1 MVGVGWRSIALLG
14 LCLHLCTA
22 LAQHASGGFI
32 RAEGGRFVDE
42 DCNEFIPSGLN
53 TWQLLE
59 VAAGKVKSKPVM
71 LENGMADVVQWTLAT
86 AAANKLN
93 VLRSFAHGVEGRFA
107 LQIKAGKYSEHAFQ
121 ALDYILDEASKHGVR
136 LLLTLVNN
144 WDNADSKTQYI
155 QWAGAEGDDVFFT
168 DPGTK
173 QLFKDHIDAMV
184 NRRNTINNR
193 LYKDDPTIFA
203 WDLMNEPRCDCFP
216 DFIPVPDSYVSCRP
230 ECAKKVQSWIDEMSK
245 YLKKADP
252 NHMITVGEEGFYTKG
267 SSGEASNPGTGW
279 ASLTGQDFIANHAS
293 PAIDFAAAH
302 IWPDNWETWDV
313 DFLETWIKQHAADA
327 KAMGK
332 PFMIEEFGKEV
343 HLESGTQANISSIRG
358 PFYRKV
364 YQQLQESLN
373 ADGPLK
379 GVIFWQWGFAP
390 YIAEEFLQGCRH
402 CQAIQVSA
410 SDGVFKNIIAPAA
423 EYAAQVAVDRSPV
436 PKCKPVPAAK
446 RAQILVM
453 PGTLPK
459 RETTNDMLAS
469 ASAALSA
476 SGAADSQKQD
486 AQDLNLMFAS
496 SSDPLSAVHPAGS
509 HSSSSSGGQVTA
521 ASFDT
526 AIAADGVNSARGQA
540 ASDETIRMGKMLK
553 TQPRARTAHHHAAG
567 Q

>member
-1 MVGVGWRSIALLG
+1 MIGGGWQTVVL
-14 LCLHLCTA
+14 LCLCLYA
-22 LAQHASGGFI
+22 GNSIAQHAGGGFI
-32 RAEGGRFVDE
+32 RADGGRFVDE

-71 LENGMADVVQWTLAT
+71 LENGMADVVQWTMAT

-93 VLRSFAHGVEGRFA
+93 VVRSFAHGVDGSFP

-121 ALDYILDEASKHGVR
+121 ALDYILDEASKYGVR

-155 QWAGAEGDDVFFT
+155 QWAGAEGHDVFFT
-168 DPGTK
+168 DPEVK
-173 QLFKDHIDAMV
+173 QLYKDHIDTMV

-193 LYKDDPTIFA
+193 LYRDDPTIFA

-230 ECAKKVQSWIDEMSK
+230 ECAEKVQSWIDEMSK

-267 SSGEASNPGTGW
+267 STGELVNPGTGW

-313 DFLETWIKQHAADA
+313 DFLEAWIKQHAADA

-343 HLESGTQANISSIRG
+343 HLESGAQANITSIRG

-364 YQQLQESLN
+364 YQQLQESLA

-390 YIAEEFLQGCRH
+390 YVAEEFLQGCIH
-402 CQAIQVSA
+402 CQAIQVSS
-410 SDGVFKNIIAPAA
+410 SDGVFKNIIAPVA
-423 EYAAQVAVDRSPV
+423 EHAAQVALNRSPV
-436 PKCKPVPAAK
+436 AGCKPVPTAK
-446 RAQILVM
+446 RAQTLVM
-453 PGTLPK
+453 PGTLPLHQTSD
-459 RETTNDMLAS
+459 EL
-469 ASAALSA
+469 L
-476 SGAADSQKQD
+476 
-486 AQDLNLMFAS
+486 AS
-496 SSDPLSAVHPAGS
+496 SSDSLSADNAVFGS
-509 HSSSSSGGQVTA
+509 STGSSSQQHQQHDGI
-521 ASFDT
+521 SFDNT
-526 AIAADGVNSARGQA
+526 ISADKTGSNTV
-540 ASDETIRMGKMLK
+540 RMGKMLQ
-553 TQPRARTAHHHAAG
+553 TQSRAKPTAHHHAATG
-567 Q
+567 R